1 MTILDPRTADKVAK
15 LCGLF
20 SSDHDG
26 ERAAAAA
33 KVDQIIRA
41 CGLTWGRIT

>member
-1 MTILDPRTADKVAK
+1 MTILDPRTADMVAK

-33 KVDQIIRA
+33 E
-41 CGLTWGRIT
+41 G